1 MVESRLLF
9 KKALKYLQEKNIES
23 PRSSCEL
30 IFSAT
35 LNVDRLS
42 LYILPSLLIE
52 AEVADLL
59 WKRIER
65 RATGEPLDYI
75 LGFSPF
81 YGGKIL
87 VSPAVLIPR
96 PETEYVVEAALNLLP
111 RISGSILD
119 VGTGSGAIV
128 VTLAKLFPDRSFYG
142 SDISEEALEVARKN
156 GKNLPNLCF
165 YKDDLLN
172 NPPLDFFELIVAN
185 LPYIPSEILP
195 RLSPEIQFE
204 PAIALDGGKE
214 GLELIKKFI
223 RQAKKRCRYCILE
236 IGDGQF
242 SKVSQFLQEQG
253 FSIIEVKKDLSQMER
268 VIVGRNCGEIHY

>member
-59 WKRIER
+59 WERIQR

-111 RISGSILD
+111 GIPGPILD

-142 SDISEEALEVARKN
+142 SDISEGALEVARKN
-156 GKNLPNLCF
+156 GKDLANLCF

-172 NPPLDFFELIVAN
+172 DPPLDFFELIVAN
-185 LPYIPSEILP
+185 LPYIPSETFP
-195 RLSPEIQFE
+195 QLSLEIQFE

-223 RQAKKRCRYCILE
+223 GQAKNRCRYCILE

-242 SKVSQFLQEQG
+242 SKVSKFLHEQG

-268 VIVGRNCGEIHY
+268 VIVGRNCGKIHY